1 MQFEI
6 PQDTLCHIGLMRMSR
21 IKYRVSDDS
30 RHLYFRR
37 KIQTLKLVTVRGKT
51 LIYSSHRSNL
61 CGRSHVST
69 GHSQQEWTT
78 TQQRKNIHKEN
89 QKEND
94 WNPTCSQTII
104 FNTIPNREPRFCKPN
119 YRERKGKIE
128 IIQSS
133 P

>member
-6 PQDTLCHIGLMRMSR
+6 PQDTLCHIGLMRMSW
-21 IKYRVSDDS
+21 IKYGVSNDS
-30 RHLYFRR
+30 RHLFFRR

-69 GHSQQEWTT
+69 GHSQQQLSEE
-78 TQQRKNIHKEN
+78 KNIHKEN

-94 WNPTCSQTII
+94 WNPACSQTII
-104 FNTIPNREPRFCKPN
+104 FNNIPNREPRFCRPN
-119 YRERKGKIE
+119 YRERNGKIE